1 VKLDRLVAKH
11 QSLGR
16 NNARDRIVQ
25 GRVEIDHLTEIRA
38 DREIDRF
45 HKITLDG
52 HIIQPGARRLHLML
66 HKPAGILSATT
77 DPVHPTVIDL
87 IDDPDAHTLH
97 LAGRLDR
104 ATSGLIL
111 LTHDGRW
118 SKALMH
124 PDHKV
129 PKTYLVHTRDPIPA
143 SAIEVFSNG
152 FHFHTENI
160 TTLPAALEIL
170 TEKTA
175 RLTLHEG
182 RYHQIKRMFHRIG
195 NLVTALHRER
205 IGNLQLTENLPPGAW
220 RHLTGE
226 EITAAYSPSPDRTS
240 A

>member
-1 VKLDRLVAKH
+1 MNLDRLLAKH
-11 QSLGR
+11 DSLGR
-16 NNARDRIVQ
+16 GRAREAILA
-25 GRVEIDHLTEIRA
+25 GRVAVEGAITRRLDHPV
-38 DREIDRF
+38 DRF
-45 HKITLDG
+45 TRVELDG
-52 HIIQPGARRLHLML
+52 HPLRPPARRLHLML
-66 HKPAGILSATT
+66 HKPAGVVSATR
-77 DPVHPTVIDL
+77 DAEHPTVIDL
-87 IDDPDAHTLH
+87 IDDPDARTLH

-111 LTHDGRW
+111 LTNDGRW

-143 SAIEVFSNG
+143 SAIEAFSNG
-152 FHFHTENI
+152 FHFHTEDI

-170 TEKTA
+170 TENAA

-195 NLVTALHRER
+195 NQVTALHRER
-205 IGNLQLTENLPPGAW
+205 IGNLQLTKNLPPGAW

-226 EITAAYSPSPDRTS
+226 EITAAYSPSLDRTS